1 MKTEVIGLRL
11 PVEQVEA
18 LKKVADS
25 RAIKVSD
32 LVKEMV
38 TDGLA
43 GVKRG
48 ADSSAQLDKL
58 AKQMKELEGKLTGRH
73 DWLAEVVIT
82 SVELTART
90 RYLAQMA
97 VESADEVVT
106 YISTQKAL
114 DPKTKLLWNEKR
126 AKEEER
132 QGKYWAKKADD
143 DAEKVC
149 EAKE

>member
-1 MKTEVIGLRL
+1 MKTEVIALRL
-11 PVEQVEA
+11 PVEQLEA

-25 RAIKVSD
+25 RAIKVSE

-43 GVKRG
+43 GVKSG
-48 ADSSAQLDKL
+48 ADNSAQIDQLT
-58 AKQMKELEGKLTGRH
+58 KQMKELEDHLEGRH
-73 DWLAEVVIT
+73 DWLAEVVIA

-90 RYLAQMA
+90 RYLAQVA
-97 VESADEVVT
+97 VESADEVVS

-126 AKEEER
+126 AKQEES
-132 QGKYWAKKADD
+132 QGKYWAKKAEE
-143 DAEKVC
+143 DADKVC
-149 EAKE
+149 EAKG